1 MSLLLEIGNELSSL
15 KISLASLILAITKK
29 TPLLKVHPSELLII
43 FQLRQPV
50 VCCPILR
57 SALLSGT
64 ESCNPSDPN
73 NTNGLVPREE
83 GPRVGHSGIWV
94 RSGSFCLQSGK
105 NLKRMGSIV

>member
-1 MSLLLEIGNELSSL
+1 MSSLLEIGNEFSRL
-15 KISLASLILAITKK
+15 KISLASLILAT
-29 TPLLKVHPSELLII
+29 TQGSSLSELLII

-105 NLKRMGSIV
+105 NLKRM